1 MENNF
6 NNNLRV
12 FLFNELNKIASLP
25 GETEVLTEIDLEN
38 KIYAMEKIVKM
49 LKESLNLI
57 DDEIEKDKS
66 HFKSVSEEQSYELP
80 Y

>member
-38 KIYAMEKIVKM
+38 KIYSMEKIVKM

-66 HFKSVSEEQSYELP
+66 HFKSVSEEQSNELP
-80 Y
+80 F